1 MAESYDA
8 VIVGGGHN
16 GLVAAGYLGRAGLR
30 VLVVEA
36 RDRLGGPAGT
46 WEFIPGY
53 RTAVTNSPGS
63 LEPRFVEELE
73 LRKHGLAFHTVDPTL
88 VQPLERERLFVGH
101 RDRARTSAQLD
112 AFHPGD
118 AAGYAA
124 LFAHVQSFADRARVS
139 LFREPPTLA
148 ELAANLTSPED
159 QADFGEL
166 ILGSASEL
174 AQRFLVSEEAR
185 TIVTTL
191 ATAGGPGS
199 PSIPGTNMNLL
210 MRPFSL
216 SEVQIAEGYDPRT
229 STLRGSTGLP
239 DGGMGAIVAALERSL
254 RSVGGEVRT
263 DAPVARI
270 RSANGRTLGVT
281 LENGDEIDAPVVIS
295 AVDPK
300 TTIATLTADDP
311 EWDGFRAGLRPA
323 KNAEGAVKVVLAL
336 DGLPRWRSAE
346 GFAPPEYSAAQFR
359 VATSEQYLENAYAD
373 ALRGEIP
380 AEPVIFGLIP
390 SLTSAGMAP
399 EGHHVM
405 SLNLNG
411 PRRLARGDWA
421 SRKGEMIDNTV
432 AVLSRW
438 MPELPSMIVGSHC
451 VTPDDFVSEFG
462 LVDAEISH
470 GEMLPGHMF
479 WMRPHPRLADYRTP
493 TAGLY
498 LSGAG
503 CWPGNFVS
511 GIPGFNTAQAVLTDL
526 RKSEQ

>member
-1 MAESYDA
+1 MAEAYD
-8 VIVGGGHN
+8 VIIVGGGHN

-30 VLVVEA
+30 TLVLEA
-36 RDRLGGPAGT
+36 RDEVGGPAGT

-53 RTAVTNSPGS
+53 KTAVTNSPGS
-63 LEPRFVEELE
+63 FEPRFVEDLG
-73 LRKHGLAFHTVDPTL
+73 LRAHGLVFHSVDPTL

-101 RDRARTSAQLD
+101 RDRRRTAEQLD
-112 AFHPGD
+112 AFHQGD
-118 AAGYAA
+118 AAGYSA
-124 LFAHVQSFADRARVS
+124 LFDFVQSFADRARVS
-139 LFREPPTLA
+139 LFREPPSLA
-148 ELAANLTSPED
+148 ELVANLTTLED
-159 QADFGEL
+159 QADFGQL

-174 AQRFLVSEEAR
+174 AHRFLASEEAR
-185 TIVTTL
+185 AIVTTL

-216 SEVQIAEGYDPRT
+216 AEVQIADGYDPRT
-229 STLRGSTGLP
+229 SPLRGSTGLP
-239 DGGMGAIVAALERSL
+239 EGGMGAIVAALERSVL
-254 RSVGGEVRT
+254 ALGGEVRT
-263 DAPVARI
+263 GARVARI

-281 LENGDEIDAPVVIS
+281 LANGDEYDAPVVIS

-300 TTIATLTADDP
+300 TTIAALTVDDP
-311 EWDGFRAGLRPA
+311 GWDGFRDGLRPA

-346 GFAPPEYSAAQFR
+346 GFAPAEYSAAQFR
-359 VATSEQYLENAYAD
+359 VATSEQYLEDAYAD

-380 AEPVIFGLIP
+380 AAPVIFGLIP
-390 SLTSAGMAP
+390 SATSPGMAP

-421 SRKGEMIDNTV
+421 SRKGEMIENTV
-432 AVLSRW
+432 ATLSRW
-438 MPELPSMIVGSHC
+438 MPELPSMVVDSRCI
-451 VTPDDFVSEFG
+451 TPDDFANEFG

-511 GIPGFNTAQAVLTDL
+511 GIPGFNTAQAVLADL